1 VRKRGPILLLAV
13 LVATAPWNHAA
24 LADQPRWPGFQ
35 VIMWQTKTALQYRAL
50 RHLGVT
56 AARVQADRSG
66 ETATSAEQKVLPITE
81 AGLRPYV
88 ENIATDFYSA
98 YHRWRPDRPVNAA
111 YLEVQRAIAAN
122 PDDRSAFVRQ
132 PSLSDA
138 GALGQIET
146 RLTDI
151 VGIYEPYNP
160 LFFDLGDETG
170 IADLSAAWDFDFFP
184 ASLAGMRRWLQEQYG
199 ALEAVNREWGTKF
212 ASWENVTPPTTTATM
227 MRTDG
232 NYAAWS
238 DFKAWM
244 DVSFSDAIAAGTR
257 AVHAGSPSALAAIE
271 GGQMPGWGG
280 YDYTRL
286 SASVDVMEPSSAGEG
301 LEIAQSF
308 NPRLIPL
315 MTVNWS
321 RPGALHRSWHEFLR
335 GVRGMVIWDSDDH
348 FVHADGSIGPDG
360 RVAAPFLEWMKS
372 SAASLILASQRVRDP
387 VAIVYSPESYRLQW
401 LMDHRAMGASWTR
414 LDSEDENADNAVR
427 AARRRVIRLLDR
439 LGIGPHFVSD
449 AQIAGG
455 VLEQASDKIVIL
467 PQTLALTGETA
478 AAIRAFVKAGGIV
491 ISEGETGTFDGHGR
505 RLSQSQ
511 LSALLN
517 GINPRAFPLHDD
529 DKAALEQLRQAL
541 KAAGI
546 TPEVTV
552 ANTTT
557 QGPAGVEHYVY
568 RNGALTVLALL
579 AEPLSN
585 KAQNGS
591 KTSLSLRQRS
601 YIYDVG
607 AQRLL
612 GHAMEISVSVKSAP
626 PTVLALSAEPLAVE
640 TCRSLL
646 HWPTCPSAA
655 DDLLP

>member
-1 VRKRGPILLLAV
+1 VRKRGSILLLAILAAAV
-13 LVATAPWNHAA
+13 LWSRAA
-24 LADQPRWPGFQ
+24 LSASAQWPGFQ
-35 VIMWQTKTALQYRAL
+35 IIMWQTKTPLQYRAL

-111 YLEVQRAIAAN
+111 YLEVQQAIAAD
-122 PDDRSAFVRQ
+122 PADQAAFIRQ
-132 PSLSDA
+132 PSLSDKA
-138 GALGQIET
+138 ALGKIEK

-151 VGIYEPYNP
+151 VRIYEPYNP

-170 IADLSAAWDFDFFP
+170 IADLSAAWDFDFSP

-199 ALEAVNREWGTKF
+199 ALDALNREWETEF
-212 ASWENVTPPTTTATM
+212 ASWEDVTPPTTTEAM

-244 DVSFSDAIAAGTR
+244 DVSFSDAIAAGTQ

-286 SASVDVMEPSSAGEG
+286 SAAVDVMEPSGAGEG
-301 LEIAQSF
+301 LELAQSF
-308 NPRLIPL
+308 NPGLIPL
-315 MTVNWS
+315 MTVNWA

-335 GVRGMVIWDSDDH
+335 GVRGMVVWDPDDH
-348 FVHADGSIGPDG
+348 FVHLDGSIGPDG
-360 RVAAPFLEWMKS
+360 RAATLFIDGMKS
-372 SAASLILASQRVRDP
+372 GAVSLILASQPVRDP

-401 LMDHRAMGASWTR
+401 LIDHRAMGASWTR
-414 LDSEDENADNAVR
+414 LGSADENADNAVR
-427 AARRRVIRLLDR
+427 AARRRAISLLDQ
-439 LGIGPHFVSD
+439 LGIKPNFVSD
-449 AQIAGG
+449 AQIARGR
-455 VLEQASDKIVIL
+455 LEQANNKIVIL
-467 PQTLALTGETA
+467 PQTLALSAEA
-478 AAIRAFVKAGGIV
+478 ADAIRAFVKAGGILV
-491 ISEGETGTFDGHGR
+491 AEGEAGTFDGHGR

-511 LSALLN
+511 LPTLLN
-517 GINPRAFPLHDD
+517 GINPRAFALHGD

-541 KAAGI
+541 KAVGI
-546 TPEVTV
+546 SPKVTV
-552 ANTTT
+552 AKTTPE
-557 QGPAGVEHYVY
+557 GPASVEHYVY
-568 RNGALTVLALL
+568 RNGELTVLALL
-579 AEPLSN
+579 ANPFSN
-585 KAQNGS
+585 EAQSGS

-607 AQRLL
+607 AKQLL
-612 GHAMEISVSVKSAP
+612 GHAKEISVSVDSVRP
-626 PTVLALSAEPLAVE
+626 IVLALSTEPLAME

-655 DDLLP
+655 GNALP